1 MKPAIRDDARG
12 CPRINLDGTWRVCR
26 VSAVAVLYVGAI
38 GVSEAQN
45 DTGAAAFERLSALVG
60 DWSGSLE
67 WSGARSGRNA
77 INATYYATG
86 NGSAI
91 VENLIMGGVPTMTS
105 VYHLD
110 GADLRMTHYC
120 AARNQPRLKANK
132 IDNAQGI
139 LDFSFVD
146 AANLSSPDAPHVY
159 GLEMRFL
166 DADHFILTFLYEGGG
181 KRSKERI
188 DMQRVPAR
196 PANRDF

>member
-1 MKPAIRDDARG
+1 MKPAIRGDAPG
-12 CPRINLDGTWRVCR
+12 WPRINLGGTWRVCR
-26 VSAVAVLYVGAI
+26 LCAVALYVSAI

-45 DTGAAAFERLSALVG
+45 DTGTAAFERLSALVG

-67 WSGARSGRNA
+67 WSGARSGRGA
-77 INATYYATG
+77 LNATYYATG

-91 VENLIMGGVPTMTS
+91 VENLLMGGVLPTMTS

-146 AANLSSPDAPHVY
+146 ATNLSSPDAPHVY

-166 DADHFILTFLYEGGG
+166 DADHIILTFLYEAGG
-181 KRSKERI
+181 KQSKERI
-188 DMQRVPAR
+188 DLKRVPAKSAVQR
-196 PANRDF
+196 